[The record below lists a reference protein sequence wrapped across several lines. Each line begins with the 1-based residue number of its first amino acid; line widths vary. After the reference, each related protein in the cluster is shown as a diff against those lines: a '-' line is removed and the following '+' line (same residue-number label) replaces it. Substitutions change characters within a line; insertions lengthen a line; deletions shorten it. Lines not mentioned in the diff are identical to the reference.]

1 MSRHGIFFFMQAL
14 FGFLGDRAWGWCGQR
29 VCYGG
34 GAMAV
39 RHGGEGFVLSDT
51 RARVVV
57 VASGRGEQ

>member
-1 MSRHGIFFFMQAL
+1 MQAL